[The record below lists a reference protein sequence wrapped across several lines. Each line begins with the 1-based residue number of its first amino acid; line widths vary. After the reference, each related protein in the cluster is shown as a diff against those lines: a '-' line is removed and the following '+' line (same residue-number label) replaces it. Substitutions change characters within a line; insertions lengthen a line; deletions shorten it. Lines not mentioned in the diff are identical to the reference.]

1 MRESVNHGRRHLV
14 IGEETA
20 PLRELEV
27 RGQDEA
33 AGLVAVGDD
42 AEQSRRAVPVHR
54 DIPPLVQHQQVSALE
69 VLLEPLQGACAAGFA
84 EAEHEIGDREEADRV
99 PLLTGVDAQG
109 RCKMRHHGNRQR
121 AMQRWTSENTR
132 SLTQGSWVRPIA

>member
-1 MRESVNHGRRHLV
+1 MREAVNHGGRHLV
-14 IGEETA
+14 VGEQA
-20 PLRELEV
+20 PPLRELEV
-27 RGQDEA
+27 RRQDEA
-33 AGLVAVGDD
+33 AGIVAVGDD

-84 EAEHEIGDREEADRV
+84 EAEHEIGDREEADGV

-109 RCKMRHHGNRQR
+109 RCNSPSACHRSTPQDFSAEERPAHPGSNR
-121 AMQRWTSENTR
+121 T
-132 SLTQGSWVRPIA
+132 